1 MKRNLLYLPFVLL
14 VLCSGTLLLSQTR
27 ARDGDSRKFKLSP
40 IVKVSSSKN
49 PTMDAGRLNV
59 NLLMDGKLPDDGWRS
74 TWTAWFKVDPVV
86 TFDLGLDKKIGVIR
100 IYFQPT
106 DRADEFADVKV
117 EVSRDGK
124 QFVTFNEYEGFVTEK
139 GKGAWAEVDLRAV
152 NARYFR
158 LSPRFQGWGHLWG
171 EVEFWEISG

>member
-1 MKRNLLYLPFVLL
+1 MRMNLLYVPFFLL
-14 VLCSGTLLLSQTR
+14 VLCTGTFLLSQTR
-27 ARDGDSRKFKLSP
+27 ARDGDSRKFQLSP
-40 IVKVSSSKN
+40 IVKVSTSKN

-86 TFDLGLDKKIGVIR
+86 TFDLGVDKKIGIVR
-100 IYFQPT
+100 IYFQST
-106 DRADEFADVKV
+106 DRADEFAEVKV

-124 QFVTFNEYEGFVTEK
+124 QFVDFNEYEGFVTEK
-139 GKGAWAEVDLRAV
+139 GKGAWAEIDLRAV

-158 LSPRFQGWGHLWG
+158 LSPKFQGWGHLWG
-171 EVEFWEISG
+171 EVEFWEISK